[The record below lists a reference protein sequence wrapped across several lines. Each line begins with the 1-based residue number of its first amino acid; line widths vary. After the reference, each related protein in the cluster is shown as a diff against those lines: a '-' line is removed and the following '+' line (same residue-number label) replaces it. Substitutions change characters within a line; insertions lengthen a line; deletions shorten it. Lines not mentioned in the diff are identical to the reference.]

1 MPPGAP
7 LIHLFSTQMPPGA
20 GGRGETAEGALSPL
34 FPAGTWQGSSG
45 PPRRP
50 GSPEDSQRDTS
61 YSPRSPA
68 GLLGLTHHPP
78 SGKVAPS
85 GSTYPCA
92 SSSWGLLNLVT
103 HDGSNICRGAPREG
117 GASFSQAQTSL
128 PGQLETELLFSM
140 AQSLHRSQWEKIHA
154 PTTTKSYA
162 SEAMPGGSTQHTSGS
177 CLFIA

>member
-34 FPAGTWQGSSG
+34 SPAGTWQGSSG

-103 HDGSNICRGAPREG
+103 HDGSNICRGAPRER
-117 GASFSQAQTSL
+117 GASFLPGSNQPAWVQIPSL
-128 PGQLETELLFSM
+128 PPLSWAIVDRVTF
-140 AQSLHRSQWEKIHA
+140 LHGTVS
-154 PTTTKSYA
+154 A
-162 SEAMPGGSTQHTSGS
+162 SVTMGEDPCPHHYQKL
-177 CLFIA
+177 CI